1 MQPQRIWFRPGRSL
15 VCGFSPVKNGEAGLG
30 IFMTKVKARSFGTAV
45 SLSICLAI
53 FLSAAATPPRVQSPA
68 PASAWETA
76 LTLDPAQ
83 SKVHY
88 TVDSSL
94 HTVHGTFNLK
104 SGSIHFD
111 PSTGKAGGEIVVFA
125 TSGESGND
133 GRDKRMHKEILETA
147 KYPEVI
153 FHPTHV
159 EGKVAAS
166 GPSDVKVHGMFS
178 IHGTDHELT
187 ALVHA
192 ELAGDHWT
200 GTGKFEVPYVTWGIK
215 DPSNFFLKVKHVV
228 NVELEMSGATK
239 TRETTP

>member
-1 MQPQRIWFRPGRSL
+1 MGMVR
-15 VCGFSPVKNGEAGLG
+15 AH
-30 IFMTKVKARSFGTAV
+30 SFGAPV
-45 SLSICLAI
+45 LSIAGLAI
-53 FLSAAATPPRVQSPA
+53 FLSVGAAPAGLQSP
-68 PASAWETA
+68 PASTSEIA

-88 TVDSSL
+88 TVDSTL

-111 PSTGKAGGEIVVFA
+111 PGTGKAGGEIVVFA

-133 GRDKRMHKEILETA
+133 SRDKRMHKEILETA

-153 FHPTHV
+153 FHPTQV
-159 EGKVAAS
+159 EGKVAPS
-166 GPSDVKVHGMFS
+166 GPSDVKLHGIFS

-200 GTGKFEVPYVTWGIK
+200 GTGNFEVPYVKWGIK

-239 TRETTP
+239 PAKTAP

>member
-1 MQPQRIWFRPGRSL
+1 MGGVR
-15 VCGFSPVKNGEAGLG
+15 AH
-30 IFMTKVKARSFGTAV
+30 SFATAV
-45 SLSICLAI
+45 LSIAGLAI
-53 FLSAAATPPRVQSPA
+53 FLSAAAAPPRLQSA
-68 PASAWETA
+68 PASTSEIA
-76 LTLDPAQ
+76 LTLDPTQ
-83 SKVHY
+83 SKAHY
-88 TVDSSL
+88 TVDSTL

-133 GRDKRMHKEILETA
+133 SRDKRMHKEILETG
-147 KYPEVI
+147 KYPEVV
-153 FHPTHV
+153 FHPTQI
-159 EGKVAAS
+159 EGKVTAS
-166 GPSDVKVHGMFS
+166 GPSDVKLHGIFS
-178 IHGTDHELT
+178 IHGADHELT

-239 TRETTP
+239 PAETAP